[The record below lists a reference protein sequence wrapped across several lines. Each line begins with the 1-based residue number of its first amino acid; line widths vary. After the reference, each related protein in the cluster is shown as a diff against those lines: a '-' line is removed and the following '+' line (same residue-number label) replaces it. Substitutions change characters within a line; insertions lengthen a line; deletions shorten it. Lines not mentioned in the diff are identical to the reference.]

1 MTRIVTHPGEMLAE
15 EFLKPLDMSAREL
28 ARQIDVPHNRI
39 SELVAGRRAM
49 TADTALR
56 LERFFGMEARFW
68 MNLQSAHDLS
78 VARTKE
84 DYRSIKPREAA

>member
-15 EFLKPLDMSAREL
+15 EFMKPLDLSAREL

-68 MNLQSAHDLS
+68 MNLQSAHELS
-78 VARTKE
+78 VARGQGN
-84 DYRSIKPREAA
+84 YRKIKPREAA